1 MKTAKP
7 ASQSGR
13 CQSRLRLSIGWRSFE
28 MWLRRCT
35 VRPAKGRRGQCMAR
49 EGGPSRLG
57 REGGG
62 EGGRTERLDEA
73 GDEADDDLRARWE
86 WARQWLSVRVR
97 AVLVGRVEC
106 ERGLHR
112 LSRAAS
118 QVPTRRV
125 QALGLGEGCRLADER
140 KGAVRV
146 ERDGRLR
153 LSRCVGLVVPPS
165 WRGGRRG
172 EGEARR
178 GRGAVARGA
187 VLAGRGGC
195 WW

>member
-28 MWLRRCT
+28 MWLKRCT
-35 VRPAKGRRGQCMAR
+35 VRPAKGCRGQCMAR
-49 EGGPSRLG
+49 EGGASRLG
-57 REGGG
+57 RERRG

-73 GDEADDDLRARWE
+73 GDEADDDLHARWE

-97 AVLVGRVEC
+97 AVGVGRVEC

-125 QALGLGEGCRLADER
+125 QALGLGESCRLAEER

-146 ERDGRLR
+146 G
-153 LSRCVGLVVPPS
+153 
-165 WRGGRRG
+165 
-172 EGEARR
+172 
-178 GRGAVARGA
+178 
-187 VLAGRGGC
+187 
-195 WW
+195 